1 MLQKVLWK
9 FLKLVV
15 GLFIC
20 SVGIVL
26 TINCNL
32 GLSPWDVFHQGLSNH
47 IGITIGTASII
58 VGSIVVIA
66 DVVLGENVGWGTVFN
81 MLLIGFFMDLLL
93 YSNLIPEADS

>member
-1 MLQKVLWK
+1 MFRRVEFVAKVLWK

-32 GLSPWDVFHQGLSNH
+32 GLSPGMYFIKDFQ
-47 IGITIGTASII
+47 II
-58 VGSIVVIA
+58 
-66 DVVLGENVGWGTVFN
+66 
-81 MLLIGFFMDLLL
+81 
-93 YSNLIPEADS
+93 